1 MKKLI
6 LSIAL
11 LVVTQLFGLVW
22 SEDPSITEEERIQRR
37 ELNRRIKNSQ
47 LKGNSRKIAIEIQ
60 AFADKNDEHS
70 NEDAFDSQD

>member
-37 ELNRRIKNSQ
+37 ELNQRIKNRQ
-47 LKGNSRKIAIEIQ
+47 QKGSNRRMPIRSRAVTDE
-60 AFADKNDEHS
+60 NDEHA
-70 NEDAFDSQD
+70 NEDTFDDQD